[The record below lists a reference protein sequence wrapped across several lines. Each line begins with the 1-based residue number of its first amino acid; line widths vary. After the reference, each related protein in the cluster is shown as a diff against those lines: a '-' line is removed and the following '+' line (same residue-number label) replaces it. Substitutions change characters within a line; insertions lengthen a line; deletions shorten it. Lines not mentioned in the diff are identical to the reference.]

1 VKRPKG
7 FTLLEL
13 MIVVAIIGI
22 LAAIAIPNFIGFKKK
37 AMIAA
42 AAANLENARAVLSSY
57 AAAQDEWCYPPTMTN
72 YSDFVDILT
81 SHGLAFPS
89 SPEGLKWGSFNGYY
103 RDPSDCK
110 LYTISVTVADGATRL
125 KALPSGVCCSA
136 ESVPP
141 TNCENFAKNILSC
154 STLGVP

>member
-1 VKRPKG
+1 VKTPKG

-13 MIVVAIIGI
+13 MIVVAIIAI

-42 AAANLENARAVLSSY
+42 AAANLENARVALSSY
-57 AAAQDEWCYPPTMTN
+57 AAAQDEWCYPPTLTN
-72 YSDFVDILT
+72 YSDFVDVLR

-89 SPEGLKWGSFNGYY
+89 SPAGLKWHSFNGYY

-110 LYTISVTVADGATRL
+110 LYTISITVGDGATRL
-125 KALPSGVCCSA
+125 KALPAGVCCSS
-136 ESVPP
+136 ESDPP